1 MMKTIKIIA
10 RTYEK
15 KAGGKFTKLTCKG
28 KFLNLAIAEDEV
40 TYTVKFVKGSDALEP
55 QSEGLYEISYADG
68 DLWVDTRPEFAEKN
82 IVRVKAHKC
91 CFNRYLPKLDK
102 DIRI

>member
-1 MMKTIKIIA
+1 MKTIKIIA

-28 KFLNLAIAEDEV
+28 KFLSLALAEDET
-40 TYTVKFVKGSDALEP
+40 TYQVKFVKGSECQEP
-55 QSEGLYEISYADG
+55 QSEGIYEVAYADG
-68 DLWVDTRPEFAEKN
+68 DLWIDTRPEVADKN
-82 IVRVKAHKC
+82 IVRIKAHKC
-91 CFNRYLPKLDK
+91 VFNKYLPKLDK

>member
-1 MMKTIKIIA
+1 MKVFKLIA

-15 KAGGKFTKLTCKG
+15 KAGGKFTKLTVKG
-28 KFLNLAIAEDEV
+28 KYLNLALAEDEI
-40 TYTVKFVKGSDALEP
+40 TYTVKFAKGSEALEP
-55 QSEGLYEISYADG
+55 QSEGIYEVAYADG
-68 DLWVDTRPEFAEKN
+68 DLWIDTRPEVADKN

-91 CFNRYLPKLDK
+91 VFSRFLPKLDK

>member
-1 MMKTIKIIA
+1 MKQVITIIA

-28 KFLNLAIAEDEV
+28 KYLNLALADDDV
-40 TYTVKFVKGSDALEP
+40 NYTVKFAKGSEASEP
-55 QSEGLYEISYADG
+55 QSEGLYEVAYMDG
-68 DLWVDTRPEFAEKN
+68 DLWVDTRPEVADKN
-82 IVRVKAHKC
+82 IVRVKACKC
-91 CFNRYLPKLDK
+91 VFKRFLPKLDK